1 MQAKKALLCTYKA
14 NHSSHRPNPEKK
26 KNLRKHLKHHL
37 FAQGVSPACEVV
49 VTWCMKPQAQVAPS
63 GKGSRLTLSL
73 WMLFLALQNKDLA
86 FLSLRPWSSTYTVRF
101 QFYERSMLISF
112 HKRGVFHLKPWH
124 KTVSPLFSQC
134 GPFTGME
141 KKAHTAGQ
149 DRAIKADTCVRVF
162 RYAPL
167 CVERI
172 TWLGVLEC
180 VCVPASL
187 DLITVWSHS
196 NISERKQR
204 RGGRLYSQPTRPT
217 EPLLGSQ
224 WELYLHRTLSAPNG
238 L

>member
-1 MQAKKALLCTYKA
+1 MYLQA

-26 KNLRKHLKHHL
+26 HLSKHLTHHL

-49 VTWCMKPQAQVAPS
+49 VTGCTKPEAQVAPS
-63 GKGSRLTLSL
+63 GKGGRLTRSL

-86 FLSLRPWSSTYTVRF
+86 FLSLRPWSSAYTERF
-101 QFYERSMLISF
+101 QLYERNMLVSF

-134 GPFTGME
+134 GPFTGTE
-141 KKAHTAGQ
+141 KKAHSGQ
-149 DRAIKADTCVRVF
+149 DRAIKADPCVRVPI
-162 RYAPL
+162 RAVVCRAYNVTRCA
-167 CVERI
+167 R
-172 TWLGVLEC
+172 

-204 RGGRLYSQPTRPT
+204 RGGRLYGQPTRPT

-224 WELYLHRTLSAPNG
+224 WELYLHS
-238 L
+238 